1 MDEQQLSP
9 EELIRGMEAD
19 EICELLEAMGITVT
33 TQQAVSLQG
42 LINRLGS
49 LDAAFTALSEDRH
62 QERDVA

>member
-9 EELIRGMEAD
+9 EELIRGMAAD

-33 TQQAVSLQG
+33 AQQAVSLQG

-49 LDAAFTALSEDRH
+49 LDAAFAALSDDH
-62 QERDVA
+62 QGREVA